1 MTPSHKFGVTPAK
14 AGVHGQA
21 KLRLRPWIPAF
32 AGMTDMSHD
41 HFDWYKVQEPR
52 RTYLLHLRAQ
62 PAFSQMQKTL
72 LKCRPTREIQALVR
86 QCRPTHI
93 SKFAHWGA
101 KFWKGAPQGKAEGN
115 DAARPAGR
123 LTVEAAFFA
132 SSRYVPDRLSPKFR
146 KGQNKCWINV
156 VS

>member
-1 MTPSHKFGVTPAK
+1 MTTLSKMADNLRILPRFL
-14 AGVHGQA
+14 GQISS
-21 KLRLRPWIPAF
+21 L
-32 AGMTDMSHD
+32 H
-41 HFDWYKVQEPR
+41 R
-52 RTYLLHLRAQ
+52 RIYYSGAPVNAESAST
-62 PAFSQMQKTL
+62 FSQMQKTG
-72 LKCRPTREIQALVR
+72 LKCPPTRGIQTLVR

-115 DAARPAGR
+115 DAARPAER
-123 LTVEAAFFA
+123 LTVEAAFFM
-132 SSRYVPDRLSPKFR
+132 SSRDVPDRLSPKFR